1 MLSAL
6 SCRRWAGGLVL
17 GAASLACAAQEP
29 ALYVYSTID
38 ALLAGVYEGEL
49 TVAQLGAKGNFGI
62 GTYNGLDG
70 ELVAHEGKFYPVRA
84 DGSVRVAA
92 PTDRTPLAYVLP
104 FVPTRSVTLG
114 AAASLP
120 ALEALADQQ
129 LGNKNMFYAI
139 EVRGRFTG
147 ISTRAIPIQARPY
160 RPLAEV
166 SKSQSVFTRDAVAG
180 TLVGI
185 RSPSLSKGISVPGY
199 HWHFISDDRR
209 FGGHVLG
216 TALEGGVL
224 RLAQV
229 RRLEVELPL
238 NDDFAKA
245 DQDKDRAAEL
255 RQVESAQ
262 HDKKDGAQ
270 DDGRKP

>member
-1 MLSAL
+1 MHLVP
-6 SCRRWAGGLVL
+6 SCRHWLAALVL
-17 GAASLACAAQEP
+17 GAASLACSAQEP
-29 ALYVYSTID
+29 VLYVYSTID

-70 ELVAHEGKFYPVRA
+70 EMVVHDGRFYHVRA

-92 PTDRTPLAYVLP
+92 PTQRTPLAYVLP
-104 FVPTRSVTLG
+104 FVPTLTVALG

-120 ALEALADQQ
+120 AIEALADQQ
-129 LGNKNMFYAI
+129 LGNKNMFYAVEI
-139 EVRGRFTG
+139 KGRFTG
-147 ISTRAIPIQARPY
+147 ISTRAIPAQTRPY
-160 RPLAEV
+160 RALAEV
-166 SKSQSVFTRDAVAG
+166 SKTQSVFARDAVAG

-185 RSPSLSKGISVPGY
+185 RSPGLSKGISVPGY
-199 HWHFISDDRR
+199 HWHFISDDKR

-255 RQVESAQ
+255 RKVESAQ
-262 HDKKDGAQ
+262 HDKDGAH
-270 DDGRKP
+270 KP